1 MLCTLGCR
9 ASRAGSGTCIGGLP
23 HPHFPKK
30 CTQCAQC
37 GPSVGGKHFFDPFSH
52 FMHTFFEYIHTLF
65 RGDTLYE
72 HFFMGVTPLYAHFIL
87 MMKHLRHTFGSL
99 GDHFSRFAC
108 TCVTLW
114 SHFHLPAPAPAP
126 APATGCWCD
135 NFIDQRGRCCATPPP
150 MASRWPRL
158 GSLWRRSAWW

>member
-1 MLCTLGCR
+1 MFHAIILILVCDLSQICFEGTRQGQGTN
-9 ASRAGSGTCIGGLP
+9 SKGQGSPAPIGGLP

-72 HFFMGVTPLYAHFIL
+72 HFFMGVTPLCAHFIL

-126 APATGCWCD
+126 APAYWYE
-135 NFIDQRGRCCATPPP
+135 
-150 MASRWPRL
+150 L
-158 GSLWRRSAWW
+158 GFY